1 MNEVKISKSIWD
13 TMVYLYFGNT
23 ANPYKAASRRA
34 YLDLCR
40 TIKFAPSSNEEERV
54 QARTDVDDMI
64 ENKVKAI
71 ANAGITNQD
80 GYDEWHK
87 AICEEL
93 VDRYAKVCGDQFYT
107 CQAQKWVNMTI
118 KYLYLIDSDLVRL
131 IKDFAHV
138 PLDNYVFAAAR
149 YRLGL
154 FSDGLIP
161 WSKIKDYSVYLNYQK
176 ELKKAVEP
184 LNTSPLQ
191 WELSYWLAEAKKH

>member
-23 ANPYKAASRRA
+23 ANPYKAASARA

-54 QARTDVDDMI
+54 KARTDVDGLI
-64 ENKVKAI
+64 ESEFKAVS
-71 ANAGITNQD
+71 NAHMTSQEE
-80 GYDEWHK
+80 YDEWHEK
-87 AICEEL
+87 ICEKI
-93 VDRYAKVCGDQFYT
+93 VARYEKVCGDQF
-107 CQAQKWVNMTI
+107 CIGQAQKWVNMTV
-118 KYLYLIDSDLVRL
+118 KYLYLIDSECVKLFA
-131 IKDFAHV
+131 DFAHM

-149 YRLGL
+149 DHLGL

-191 WELSYWLAEAKKH
+191 WEPSYWLAEAKKH

>member
-23 ANPYKAASRRA
+23 ANPYKAASARA

-54 QARTDVDDMI
+54 KARTDVDGLI

-118 KYLYLIDSDLVRL
+118 KYLYLIGSDLVRL
-131 IKDFAHV
+131 ITDFAHV

-149 YRLGL
+149 DHLGL
-154 FSDGLIP
+154 FSDDLTP

-176 ELKKAVEP
+176 ELKNAVEP
-184 LNTSPLQ
+184 LNISPLQ
-191 WELSYWLAEAKKH
+191 WELSYCLAEAKKH

>member
-1 MNEVKISKSIWD
+1 MDEVKISKSIWD

-23 ANPYKAASRRA
+23 ANPYKAASARA

-71 ANAGITNQD
+71 ADAGITRQD
-80 GYDEWHK
+80 EYDEWHK

-93 VDRYAKVCGDQFYT
+93 VERYAKVCGDQFYIG
-107 CQAQKWVNMTI
+107 QAQKWVNMTI
-118 KYLYLIDSDLVRL
+118 KYLYLIDSECVKL
-131 IKDFAHV
+131 IADFAHV
-138 PLDNYVFAAAR
+138 PLDNYVFAAAMEHIN
-149 YRLGL
+149 LSSAGL
-154 FSDGLIP
+154 TP

-176 ELKKAVEP
+176 ELKKAVKP

>member
-54 QARTDVDDMI
+54 KARTDVDGLI
-64 ENKVKAI
+64 ESEFKAVS
-71 ANAGITNQD
+71 NAHMTSQEE
-80 GYDEWHK
+80 YDEWHEK
-87 AICEEL
+87 ICEKI
-93 VDRYAKVCGDQFYT
+93 VARYEKVCGDQF
-107 CQAQKWVNMTI
+107 CIGQAQKWVNMTV
-118 KYLYLIDSDLVRL
+118 KYLYLIDSECVKLFA
-131 IKDFAHV
+131 DFAHM

-149 YRLGL
+149 DHLGL

-161 WSKIKDYSVYLNYQK
+161 WSKIKDNSVYLNYQK
-176 ELKKAVEP
+176 ELKKAV
-184 LNTSPLQ
+184 
-191 WELSYWLAEAKKH
+191 

>member
-1 MNEVKISKSIWD
+1 MDEVKISKSIWD

-23 ANPYKAASRRA
+23 ANPYKAASARA

-54 QARTDVDDMI
+54 KARTDVDGLI

-71 ANAGITNQD
+71 ADAGINSQD

-93 VDRYAKVCGDQFYT
+93 VDRYAKVCGDQFYIG
-107 CQAQKWVNMTI
+107 QAQKWVNMTI
-118 KYLYLIDSDLVRL
+118 KYLYLIGSDLVRL
-131 IKDFAHV
+131 ITDFAHV

-149 YRLGL
+149 DHLGL
-154 FSDGLIP
+154 FSDDLTP

-176 ELKKAVEP
+176 ELKKAVKP

-191 WELSYWLAEAKKH
+191 WGLSYWLAEAKKH

>member
-1 MNEVKISKSIWD
+1 MDEVKISKSIWD

-23 ANPYKAASRRA
+23 ANPYKAASARA

-54 QARTDVDDMI
+54 QARTDVADMI

-71 ANAGITNQD
+71 ADAGITRQD
-80 GYDEWHK
+80 EYDEWHK

-131 IKDFAHV
+131 ITDFAHV

-149 YRLGL
+149 DHLGL
-154 FSDGLIP
+154 FSDDLTP

-176 ELKKAVEP
+176 ELKKAVKP

-191 WELSYWLAEAKKH
+191 WGLSYWLAEAKKH

>member
-1 MNEVKISKSIWD
+1 MDEVKISKSIWD

-23 ANPYKAASRRA
+23 ANPYKSASTRA

-40 TIKFAPSSNEEERV
+40 TIQFSTSSNEEERV

-71 ANAGITNQD
+71 ADAGITRQD
-80 GYDEWHK
+80 EYDEWHK

-93 VDRYAKVCGDQFYT
+93 VGRYAKVCGDQFYIG
-107 CQAQKWVNMTI
+107 QAQKWVNMTI

-131 IKDFAHV
+131 IIDFAHV
-138 PLDNYVFAAAR
+138 PLDNYVFAAAMEHIN
-149 YRLGL
+149 LSSAGL
-154 FSDGLIP
+154 TP

>member
-1 MNEVKISKSIWD
+1 MDEVKISKSIWD

-23 ANPYKAASRRA
+23 ANPYKAASARA

-54 QARTDVDDMI
+54 QARTDVDGLI
-64 ENKVKAI
+64 ESEFKAVS
-71 ANAGITNQD
+71 NAHMTSQD
-80 GYDEWHK
+80 EYDEWHE
-87 AICEEL
+87 ALCEKIIG
-93 VDRYAKVCGDQFYT
+93 RYAKVCSDQFYIG
-107 CQAQKWVNMTI
+107 QAQKWVNMTI

-131 IKDFAHV
+131 ITDFAHV

-149 YRLGL
+149 DHLGL

-176 ELKKAVEP
+176 ELKKAVKP